1 MNPPRATMRLQFHKG
16 FTFDDA
22 ARHVS
27 YLAALDVSHLYAS
40 PIMTARAGSMHGYD
54 VVDPTRVNP
63 ELGGEQAFRR
73 LVGALRHAGLGM
85 IVDIVPNHMAV
96 GGGDNVWWLDVLQH
110 GAASRYA
117 KFFDIDWEPE
127 DAGLRGKVLVPV
139 LGRPYGDALAQGE
152 ISLAFNTAADRFE
165 ARYFHHVV
173 PISPDNRAEIER
185 QSLSAFD
192 AKAADGRRRLHDLL
206 ERQHFRLAWWHTAND
221 EINWRRFFDINELAG
236 LRVEDDEVFETTH
249 ATLFRLFGEG
259 LIDGVRV
266 DHVDGLSDPG
276 GYCRKLR
283 SRLDALAKG
292 RPPPGPAGPPYL
304 VVEKIL
310 GAGEQLST
318 DWGCDGTSGYDFMDE
333 VSSVLH
339 DPAGEEPLGLLWAC
353 VSGRPKDFTVEED
366 ASRREI
372 LDRSFSAQVAAAVA
386 ALHRLARADLATRD
400 ISRPAIRRA
409 LIEILMHMRVYRTY
423 AGVDGQAPANRDH
436 LARSVQGAERTCL
449 RGDRDVVDRLAS
461 WLADG
466 SVFASARELQAAAIK
481 KFQQLSASLAAKAV
495 EDTAFYRYGRLLS
508 RVDVGFDAEN
518 FATDVAAFHKI
529 SRARRERFPDAMLA
543 TATHDHK
550 RGEDVRARLAVLSE
564 IAGEWA
570 AKLQQWIERS
580 APHRELLGGKPAPS
594 PGDVAILLQMIIGA
608 WSPDL
613 SAEDRNGLAV
623 FAERLA
629 GWQLKASREA
639 KLATDWTAPNE
650 AYEAAARN
658 FLLRLLAGEPID
670 LLTDIAAFARRIA
683 PAGAIN
689 GLAQTLLKLTAPG
702 VPDIYQGTDF
712 WDLSLVDPDNR
723 RPVDFQARLDAIS
736 AQTPITELARYWRNG
751 RIKQAVIRRS
761 LAVRQARPELFARG
775 DYTPLAV
782 EGPAADHVIAFARR
796 QNGAVALTVACRLPA
811 RLLGANDGIVI
822 PASAWGTTR
831 LSLPPGLATTKL
843 CDAIA
848 AGEFVFEEEYVPISQ
863 VLSKLPVALLVPR
876 EFLLR

>member
-1 MNPPRATMRLQFHKG
+1 VFPIAP
-16 FTFDDA
+16 DD
-22 ARHVS
+22 
-27 YLAALDVSHLYAS
+27 
-40 PIMTARAGSMHGYD
+40 
-54 VVDPTRVNP
+54 
-63 ELGGEQAFRR
+63 
-73 LVGALRHAGLGM
+73 
-85 IVDIVPNHMAV
+85 
-96 GGGDNVWWLDVLQH
+96 
-110 GAASRYA
+110 
-117 KFFDIDWEPE
+117 
-127 DAGLRGKVLVPV
+127 
-139 LGRPYGDALAQGE
+139 
-152 ISLAFNTAADRFE
+152 
-165 ARYFHHVV
+165 
-173 PISPDNRAEIER
+173 RAEIER
-185 QSLSAFD
+185 ESLPAFD
-192 AKAADGRRRLHDLL
+192 AKGAEGRGRLHGLL

-236 LRVEDDEVFETTH
+236 LRVEDDEVFEATH

-276 GYCRKLR
+276 GYCRQLR
-283 SRLDALAKG
+283 SRLDALAKE
-292 RPPPGPAGPPYL
+292 RPPAGPAGPPYL

-318 DWGCDGTSGYDFMDE
+318 DWDCDGTSGYDFMDA

-353 VSGRPKDFTVEED
+353 VSGRPKDFTAEED

-372 LDRSFSAQVAAAVA
+372 LDRTFSSQVAAAVA
-386 ALHRLARADLATRD
+386 ALHQLARADLATRD

-409 LIEILMHMRVYRTY
+409 LIEILVHMRVYRTY
-423 AGVDGQAPANRDH
+423 GGVGGQAPADQGH
-436 LARSVQGAERTCL
+436 LARAVQGAERTCL
-449 RGDRDVVDRLAS
+449 RGDRDVADRLAF
-461 WLADG
+461 WLAGG
-466 SVFASARELQAAAIK
+466 SVFAGVRELQAVAIK
-481 KFQQLSASLAAKAV
+481 KFQQLSAPLAAKAV
-495 EDTAFYRYGRLLS
+495 EDTAFYRWGRLLS

-518 FATDVAAFHKI
+518 FAADVAAFHEI
-529 SRARRERFPDAMLA
+529 SRTRRERFPDAMLA

-580 APHRELLGGKPAPS
+580 APLREPLDGKPAPS
-594 PGDVAILLQMIIGA
+594 PGDVAILLQMIVGA
-608 WSPDL
+608 WPPDL

-629 GWQLKASREA
+629 VWQVKALREA
-639 KLATDWTAPNE
+639 KLATDWKAPNE

-670 LLTDIAAFARRIA
+670 LLTDIAAFAGRIA

-736 AQTPITELARYWRNG
+736 KQAPITELARNWRNG
-751 RIKQAVIRRS
+751 RVKQAVIQRG
-761 LAVRQARPELFARG
+761 LAVRRARPELFARG
-775 DYTPLAV
+775 DYMPLAV
-782 EGPAADHVIAFARR
+782 EGPASDHVIAFARR
-796 QNGAVALTVACRLPA
+796 QNGAVALTVACRLPV

-822 PASAWGTTR
+822 PASAWGATR
-831 LSLPPGLATTKL
+831 LSLPPGLAAMKL
-843 CDAIA
+843 CDAVA
-848 AGEFVFEEEYVPISQ
+848 VDEFGFEEEYAPISR
-863 VLSKLPVALLVPR
+863 VLSRLPVALLVSR
-876 EFLLR
+876 EFLSR

>member
-22 ARHVS
+22 VRQVS

-96 GGGDNVWWLDVLQH
+96 GGGDNTWWLDVLQY

-127 DAGLRGKVLVPV
+127 DAGLRGKVLVPL

-152 ISLAFNTAADRFE
+152 ISLAFNAAADRFE
-165 ARYFHHVV
+165 ARYFHHVF
-173 PISPDNRAEIER
+173 PIAPEDRAEIER
-185 QSLSAFD
+185 QSLPAFD
-192 AKAADGRRRLHDLL
+192 AKVADGRGRLHALL

-236 LRVEDDEVFETTH
+236 LRVEDDEVFEATH

-276 GYCRKLR
+276 GYCRQLR
-283 SRLDALAKG
+283 SRLDALAKE
-292 RPPPGPAGPPYL
+292 RPPAGPAGPPYL

-318 DWGCDGTSGYDFMDE
+318 DWDCDGTSGYDFMDA

-353 VSGRPKDFTVEED
+353 VSGRPKDFAVEED

-372 LDRSFSAQVAAAVA
+372 LDRSFSSQVAAAVA
-386 ALHRLARADLATRD
+386 ALHQLARADLATRD

-409 LIEILMHMRVYRTY
+409 LIEILVHMRVYRTY
-423 AGVDGQAPANRDH
+423 AGVGGQAPAGQGH
-436 LARSVQGAERTCL
+436 LARAVQGAERTCL
-449 RGDRDVVDRLAS
+449 RGDRDVVDRLAF
-461 WLADG
+461 WLAGG
-466 SVFASARELQAAAIK
+466 SVFAGARELQAAAIK
-481 KFQQLSASLAAKAV
+481 KFQQLSAPLAAKAV

-518 FATDVAAFHKI
+518 FAADVAAFHQI
-529 SRARRERFPDAMLA
+529 SHARRERFPDAMLA

-550 RGEDVRARLAVLSE
+550 RGEDVRTRLAVLSE

-580 APHRELLGGKPAPS
+580 ARLREPLDGKPAPS

-608 WSPDL
+608 WPPNL

-629 GWQLKASREA
+629 GWQFKALREA

-650 AYEAAARN
+650 AYEAAATQ
-658 FLLRLLAGEPID
+658 FFAALARWRADRSADRHRRFCAAYRASGRDQRIGA
-670 LLTDIAAFARRIA
+670 DIAKADRPRCPRHLSRHGFLGFEPGRSRQSPSRRFSGETGCA
-683 PAGAIN
+683 VRAGADH
-689 GLAQTLLKLTAPG
+689 GAGAQLAQRARQTSRDPTRPRGAPSSARTVRSGRLYAARGRGAG
-702 VPDIYQGTDF
+702 VRSRHRLRPAAEWRGRAD
-712 WDLSLVDPDNR
+712 R
-723 RPVDFQARLDAIS
+723 RVPPADAI
-736 AQTPITELARYWRNG
+736 
-751 RIKQAVIRRS
+751 
-761 LAVRQARPELFARG
+761 
-775 DYTPLAV
+775 
-782 EGPAADHVIAFARR
+782 ARR
-796 QNGAVALTVACRLPA
+796 QRRDRHTGVSLGCHAAEPPA
-811 RLLGANDGIVI
+811 RAGRNEIVRCN
-822 PASAWGTTR
+822 SRG
-831 LSLPPGLATTKL
+831 
-843 CDAIA
+843 
-848 AGEFVFEEEYVPISQ
+848 
-863 VLSKLPVALLVPR
+863 
-876 EFLLR
+876 